1 MEQTPIQRSASNPR
15 EVRAGERIGKR
26 RQEFKRAQY
35 RALMQSP
42 AGRYVMF
49 DLILASGVFDKLW
62 IGSSEL
68 HARVAVRDFGLE
80 LMQMLQLSEPELYQ
94 QMEAEW
100 WARQKRDN
108 AEVEALE
115 IPRSRNPN
123 GDHDGY

>member
-1 MEQTPIQRSASNPR
+1 VEQVPIQRSASNPR
-15 EVRAGERIGKR
+15 DVRAGERITKR

-35 RALMQSP
+35 RALMQTP

-49 DLILASGVFDKLW
+49 DLILASGVYDKLW

-94 QMEAEW
+94 QMESEW
-100 WARQKRDN
+100 WARMKRDN
-108 AEVEALE
+108 AEAEALE
-115 IPRSRNPN
+115 IPRTRN